1 MVQHR
6 AYKLR
11 SDPVGE
17 ANNIFSDDGAFTLNE
32 FCARYGLSR
41 SAAYREINAQRLI
54 AKKRG
59 SRTVIERTEA
69 RQWFTNLPAFESRT
83 AETAA

>member
-59 SRTVIERTEA
+59 TRVLIDRAEA
-69 RQWFTNLPAFESRT
+69 RCWFERLPHLESRA
-83 AETAA
+83 AEVAA